1 MCIPVKGPH
10 SQFANFQYIVVANPF
25 PVRTQK
31 LWVLNKRRVVLRQR
45 HSSYD
50 AAALRHPL
58 SCFLLASP
66 LLGLSSLSYSPLGF
80 VPPESL
86 SSKWF
91 CQDAGTCH
99 VPRPCIAAWPL
110 PTPDALAEPAQV
122 QLRIPQPGF
131 SPVQPKTTS
140 KYWRLVY
147 VAHAPSTPW
156 TSDRIRGLLVCVTN
170 AAGLLPEASVEKRKP
185 LSWHVPLP
193 TVSEFGWLA
202 QSLSQIGG
210 LVCRVETLCGKATAS
225 V

>member
-1 MCIPVKGPH
+1 
-10 SQFANFQYIVVANPF
+10 
-25 PVRTQK
+25 
-31 LWVLNKRRVVLRQR
+31 
-45 HSSYD
+45 
-50 AAALRHPL
+50 L
-58 SCFLLASP
+58 SLTGKP

-86 SSKWF
+86 PSRWF

-110 PTPDALAEPAQV
+110 PTPDALAEPAQW

-131 SPVQPKTTS
+131 SPVQPRRPPSIGGLSTS
-140 KYWRLVY
+140 PM
-147 VAHAPSTPW
+147 HHQTPW

-193 TVSEFGWLA
+193 TVSKFGWLA

-210 LVCRVETLCGKATAS
+210 LVYRVETLCGKATAS